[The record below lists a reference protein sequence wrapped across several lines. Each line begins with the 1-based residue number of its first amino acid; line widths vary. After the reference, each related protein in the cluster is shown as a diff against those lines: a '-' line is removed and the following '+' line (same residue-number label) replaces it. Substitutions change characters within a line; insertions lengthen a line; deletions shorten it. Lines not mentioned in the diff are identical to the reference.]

1 MKAYLQNAIAD
12 TSMTPALQYG
22 VLFYMGG
29 TPPTNQ
35 VELDALVDLKS
46 SASLHEKCLGAG
58 AVSGPV
64 TYDQTGI
71 GKFKTTYSAQ
81 TDNMSWLKKAS
92 IPIGSAGYYWQVPDK
107 FYREDG
113 INDISALPVGVGSM
127 PILNTN
133 FWNSAVWT
141 AQVPPTMRYRESLN
155 STFTTAFI
163 FEYDTAVD
171 ISAIW
176 RGPAD
181 ATYASQY
188 FYYVKVETWDGSA
201 WVVQQTNAY
210 INMNSQITFAA
221 AVSTTKV
228 RVTMTTYTQGG
239 DIFTTIL
246 GAIMPLS
253 KVQRAATAVPNI
265 TWGVLVPATSNSRSS
280 NASLDM
286 SDATVYSEVAL
297 KTRDY
302 SRSIV
307 HMNKTTSYMPAI
319 IDTAS
324 DDGASKMVLSKSSNL
339 MSTDRPTLMTY
350 KYTAGDFV

>member
-12 TSMTPALQYG
+12 TAMTPALQYG

-29 TPPTNQ
+29 TPPNNQ
-35 VELDALVDLKS
+35 AELDALVDLKS

-58 AVSGPV
+58 AVAGTV
-64 TYDQTGI
+64 VYDQTGI
-71 GKFKTTYSAQ
+71 GRFKTTYSAQ

-92 IPIGSAGYYWQVPDK
+92 IPIGSAGYYWQVPDRI
-107 FYREDG
+107 YREDG
-113 INDISALPVGVGSM
+113 INDIGALPVGVGSL
-127 PILNTN
+127 PILTTN
-133 FWNSAVWT
+133 LWNSASWT
-141 AQVPPTMRYRESLN
+141 AQIPPTMRYRDSLT
-155 STFTTAFI
+155 SPFSTAFI

-181 ATYASQY
+181 GIYASQY

-201 WVVQQTNAY
+201 WVVQQANAFVT
-210 INMNSQITFAA
+210 MNSQITFAS

-228 RVTMTTYTQGG
+228 RVTMTTYTQSA
-239 DIFTTIL
+239 DIFTTVV
-246 GAIMPLS
+246 GALMPLS
-253 KVQRAATAVPNI
+253 KVARAAVARPNI
-265 TWGVLVPATSNSRSS
+265 TWGVLVPATTTSRSS

-286 SDATVYSEVAL
+286 SDTTTYSEVAL

-319 IDTAS
+319 IDTAG

-339 MSTDRPTLMTY
+339 LSTDRPTLMTY

>member
-12 TSMTPALQYG
+12 TAMTPALQYG

-29 TPPTNQ
+29 TPPNNQ
-35 VELDALVDLKS
+35 AELDALVDLKS

-58 AVSGPV
+58 AVAGTV
-64 TYDQTGI
+64 VYDQTGI
-71 GKFKTTYSAQ
+71 GRFKTTYSAQ

-92 IPIGSAGYYWQVPDK
+92 IPIGSAGYYWQVPDRI
-107 FYREDG
+107 YREDG
-113 INDISALPVGVGSM
+113 INDIGALPVGVGSL

-133 FWNSAVWT
+133 LWNSAVWT
-141 AQVPPTMRYRESLN
+141 AQATSTIRYRESLA
-155 STFTTAFI
+155 STFSTAFI

-171 ISAIW
+171 ISAVW

-181 ATYASQY
+181 AIYQSQF
-188 FYYVKVETWDGSA
+188 FYYVKVETWDGGA

-210 INMNSQITFAA
+210 ITTNSQITFAA

-228 RVTMTTYTQGG
+228 RVTLTTYTQSA
-239 DIFTTIL
+239 DIFTTWV
-246 GAIMPLS
+246 GALMPLS
-253 KVQRAATAVPNI
+253 KVARAAVARPNI
-265 TWGVLVPATSNSRSS
+265 TWGVLVPATTTSRSS
-280 NASLDM
+280 NASLDIM
-286 SDATVYSEVAL
+286 DTTIYSEVAL

-319 IDTAS
+319 IDTAG

-339 MSTDRPTLMTY
+339 LSTDRPTLLTY
-350 KYTAGDFV
+350 KYTTGDFV